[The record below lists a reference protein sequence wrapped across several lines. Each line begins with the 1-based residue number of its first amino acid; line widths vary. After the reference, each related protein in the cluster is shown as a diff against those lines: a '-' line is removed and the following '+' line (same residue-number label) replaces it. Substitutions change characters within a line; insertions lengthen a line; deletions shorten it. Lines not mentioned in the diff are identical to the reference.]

1 MLRHSLILFAEIFFL
16 SFAVLVPASSD
27 VAQSRTTEAKE
38 TQILNGAVFNPTKDE
53 GCANT
58 WISHCENI

>member
-1 MLRHSLILFAEIFFL
+1 MLRRSLILFTEIFFL
-16 SFAVLVPASSD
+16 PLAVLVPSSD
-27 VAQSRTTEAKE
+27 VAQNGTTEAKE